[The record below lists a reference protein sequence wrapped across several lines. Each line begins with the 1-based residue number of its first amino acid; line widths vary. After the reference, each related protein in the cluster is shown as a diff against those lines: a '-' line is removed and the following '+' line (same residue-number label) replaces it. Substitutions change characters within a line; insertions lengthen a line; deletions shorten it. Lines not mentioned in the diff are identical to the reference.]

1 MDNKFPGKDVSISD
15 LKDKFPLVAKKYK
28 NHYSSFKIAGVKF
41 GPKNL
46 VTFAGP
52 NMVESESL
60 IMDIAK
66 NGLLHGSS

>member
-1 MDNKFPGKDVSISD
+1 M
-15 LKDKFPLVAKKYK
+15 
-28 NHYSSFKIAGVKF
+28 KF

-66 NGLLHGSS
+66 NVKKLEQIFLEVELLSPSHFHIEVKNIMKQEKKVLNG

>member
-1 MDNKFPGKDVSISD
+1 M
-15 LKDKFPLVAKKYK
+15 AKKHK
-28 NHYSSFKIAGVKF
+28 NHYSSFEIAGVKF

-66 NGLLHGSS
+66 NVKKIGANFKVDF